1 MAARLAL
8 HKVEGAGTEFIT
20 KTIERHFQPDLAG
33 LYSQS
38 TARILININHL
49 LLWPSHVPCISDAY
63 LLRGSLLKITSYFS
77 D

>member
-49 LLWPSHVPCISDAY
+49 LL
-63 LLRGSLLKITSYFS
+63 
-77 D
+77 